1 MYVSSSASVRFC
13 SVLGWFLSVIRVRS
27 MLFAVTRSMLFAVT
41 GCMRIVMSFCQL
53 LRELQPRMCIANA
66 RQVQCAWLDVQLAQH
81 GVCSNI
87 IL

>member
-13 SVLGWFLSVIRVRS
+13 SVLGWFLSVIRV
-27 MLFAVTRSMLFAVT
+27 RSMLFAVT